1 MAADILPLGEQM
13 VTRTPLHLHLVNHAT
28 GKACWLAPRCSE
40 CGGVAA
46 MKAEFGGFD
55 SGAWKPHWEQ
65 TLTDPN
71 PTTQVPAAYQ
81 QRTYDH
87 KLSSRVA
94 HRRLTLYARK
104 YTLRPSSEQETKR
117 AFLQIRYF

>member
-1 MAADILPLGEQM
+1 MIGSQSSGKSSLLNGIMAADILPLGEQM

-81 QRTYDH
+81 QRT
-87 KLSSRVA
+87 SSVP
-94 HRRLTLYARK
+94 T
-104 YTLRPSSEQETKR
+104 T
-117 AFLQIRYF
+117 IN